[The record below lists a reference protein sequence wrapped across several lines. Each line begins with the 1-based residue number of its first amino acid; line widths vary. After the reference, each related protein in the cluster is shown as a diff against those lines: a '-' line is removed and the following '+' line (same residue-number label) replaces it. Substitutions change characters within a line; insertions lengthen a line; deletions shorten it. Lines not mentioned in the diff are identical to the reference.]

1 MPILV
6 TAPTPDATTVTLA
19 TDLRKQLLMTSV
31 SKTRKA
37 IYTKWLA
44 AHPTY

>member
-1 MPILV
+1 VPVLV
-6 TAPTPDATTVTLA
+6 TAPTPDATTITLA
-19 TDLRKQLLMTSV
+19 ADLRKQLLMTSV

-37 IYTKWLA
+37 IYRAWLT

>member
-1 MPILV
+1 VPILV

-19 TDLRKQLLMTSV
+19 ADVRKQLLMTSV

-37 IYTKWLA
+37 IYRAWLT